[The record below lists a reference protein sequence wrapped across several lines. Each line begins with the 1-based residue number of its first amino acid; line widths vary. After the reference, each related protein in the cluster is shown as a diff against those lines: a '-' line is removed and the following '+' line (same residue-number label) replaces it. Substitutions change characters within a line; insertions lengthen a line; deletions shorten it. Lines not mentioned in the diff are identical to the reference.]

1 MKQNSSTNLMDTEL
15 LSFESIYNKTKN
27 DIFFLSQLIGAD
39 EQTAYSLY
47 YSIYN
52 KIHLSIPL
60 PKNINQLN
68 ELLDKIIINRSI
80 AILTTDESTL
90 FFEED
95 EDCAE
100 GFDIE
105 AENITDIPFELISK
119 YINPEFIG
127 EVVAVF
133 SRLPASVRLCTALA
147 CFKNTPLERMAKYM
161 GISLD
166 SVKSY
171 LYKAHQS
178 FTVFI
183 TDYFGKDAYTPFSF
197 LPLVLQRAEQI
208 SSKKNPPPN
217 LSVTFTNAANI
228 KEQKVTLEDVEEF
241 FKDEHTLDLLKEKPV
256 VLEHKTFLKYFSIV
270 LGSIIG
276 LLILIDFFKG

>member
-1 MKQNSSTNLMDTEL
+1 MKQKSDTSFMGTEL

-39 EQTAYSLY
+39 KKTAYSLY

-52 KIHLSIPL
+52 KIYLSIPL
-60 PKNINQLN
+60 PKNIKQLN
-68 ELLDKIIINRSI
+68 ELLDKIIINSSI
-80 AILTTDESTL
+80 TILTADENAL

-95 EDCAE
+95 EDSSE
-100 GFDIE
+100 GFDSE
-105 AENITDIPFELISK
+105 AENITDIPFQLINK

-127 EVVAVF
+127 EVIAVF
-133 SRLPASVRLCTALA
+133 SRLPAPVRLCTALA

-161 GISLD
+161 GISID
-166 SVKSY
+166 SVKTY

-183 TDYFGKDAYTPFSF
+183 NDYFGKDAYTPFSF

-217 LSVTFTNAANI
+217 LSATFTNAANI
-228 KEQKVTLEDVEEF
+228 KEQKVILEDVEEF

-256 VLEHKTFLKYFSIV
+256 VLEHKTFLKYFFIV

-276 LLILIDFFKG
+276 LLIVIDFLNG